1 MTGAPAQRDAD
12 VVVVGGGA
20 AGLVAAR
27 DLAARGARVLL
38 LEAHDRLGGCV
49 ATTEIAALTL
59 DSGAESFSTRT
70 TAVRDLID
78 ELNLGEDVVRPAAS
92 GAWVQLPDDA
102 IPLPATGVL
111 GIPADLGAP
120 ELQRA
125 VGRLG
130 ALRARL
136 DRYLPASVGLPSRE
150 TSLADV
156 VVARMGR
163 KVLDRLVGP
172 VVAGVYS
179 TTAENSDLDTV
190 LPGLR
195 ALVKETGSLSAAVAR
210 MRAAS
215 PAGSAVSSLRGGMN
229 RLITALVDD
238 VGSRGVEIRTG
249 APVERLSRSDDG
261 AWHLGVTGGG
271 EVVAEQVVLA
281 APGPVIVHLL
291 DEIVPEVQALAGP
304 SAAVLVVTLVVDAPG
319 LDAAPRGTGV
329 LVAADVHG
337 VDAKALTH
345 ASAKWAWIAEAAG
358 PGRHVVRLS
367 YGRADDGDPREVL
380 TTGPGRRDAE
390 IHLDVR
396 DLRESELKELA
407 RRDASRLLG
416 VRIQR
421 EQVVAAA
428 ITSWSGVLP
437 LVQPGHKA
445 GVETV
450 RAALAAHAGLQIS
463 GSWVGGTGLAA
474 VVADAR
480 ATAARVRL
488 PG

>member
-1 MTGAPAQRDAD
+1 MTGTAPVRDAD

-49 ATTEIAALTL
+49 ATTAVAGLTL

-70 TAVRDLID
+70 TAVGDLID
-78 ELNLGEDVVRPAAS
+78 ELGLGEDVVRPATS
-92 GAWVQLPDDA
+92 GAWVQLPDGA

-111 GIPADLGAP
+111 GIPGDPAAP
-120 ELQRA
+120 DVRRA

-136 DRYLPASVGLPSRE
+136 DRYLPPRVGLPPRT

-163 KVLDRLVGP
+163 RVLDRLVGP

-179 TTAENSDLDTV
+179 TTAESSDLDTV

-195 ALVKETGSLSAAVAR
+195 ELVKETGSLSAAVAR

-215 PAGSAVSSLRGGMN
+215 PAGSAVSSLNGGMN
-229 RLITALVDD
+229 RLITALADD
-238 VGSRGVEIRTG
+238 LRARGVEIRTG
-249 APVERLSRSDDG
+249 SPVERLSRAGDG
-261 AWHLGVTGGG
+261 AWHLGITGGG

-329 LVAADVHG
+329 LVAADARG

-345 ASAKWAWIAEAAG
+345 ASAKWSWISAAAG

-367 YGRADDGDPREVL
+367 YGRADDGAPREVL

-390 IHLDVR
+390 FHLDVR
-396 DLRESELKELA
+396 DLRENELEELA

-428 ITSWSGVLP
+428 IVPWSGVLP
-437 LVQPGHKA
+437 LVQPGHRA
-445 GVETV
+445 GVATV
-450 RAALAAHAGLQIS
+450 RAALATHAGLQIT

-480 ATAARVRL
+480 ATAARLPL